1 MFNYLPKKLQ
11 NLVSVLVLT
20 SCVINIL
27 AVLQD
32 DVVYALVG
40 DDRSR
45 ITNPD
50 GYGLYRYVFLL
61 IVIAACAL
69 TLRKNAKNGEDSLV

>member
-1 MFNYLPKKLQ
+1 MFNYLPKKFQ

-20 SCVINIL
+20 SCVISIL
-27 AVLQD
+27 DWLED
-32 DVVYALVG
+32 DFVYALVG
-40 DDRSR
+40 DDRST

-50 GYGLYRYVFLL
+50 GYGLYRYVFFL